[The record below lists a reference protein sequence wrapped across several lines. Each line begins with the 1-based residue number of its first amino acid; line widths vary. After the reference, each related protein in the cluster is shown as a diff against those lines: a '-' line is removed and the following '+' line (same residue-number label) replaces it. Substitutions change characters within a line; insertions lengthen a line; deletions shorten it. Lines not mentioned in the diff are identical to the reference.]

1 MANGWTYHEMCLFS
15 TKWVYFDIGENKTF
29 IDILSILK
37 YFCSQTEMIKE
48 ELDWSK
54 LYLNNVAF
62 IEVELDDFMNRKP
75 NEIRE
80 FLINKVRHN
89 LTLKSHIDTKLLE
102 RITLGAPYIE
112 NWLVGLRT
120 IMKTGIK
127 FLISLLSD
135 KYLMCVKKVIKEKC

>member
-1 MANGWTYHEMCLFS
+1 MANGWKYHEMCLLS
-15 TKWVYFDIGENKTF
+15 TKWVYFDICENKTF

-37 YFCSQTEMIKE
+37 YFCSQTEMITK

-54 LYLNNVAF
+54 LYLDNVAF
-62 IEVELDDFMNRKP
+62 IEVELDDFMSRKP

-80 FLINKVRHN
+80 MLINKVRHS
-89 LTLKSHIDTKLLE
+89 LILKSHIDTKLLE

-120 IMKTGIK
+120 IMKTGIRL
-127 FLISLLSD
+127 LISLMSD